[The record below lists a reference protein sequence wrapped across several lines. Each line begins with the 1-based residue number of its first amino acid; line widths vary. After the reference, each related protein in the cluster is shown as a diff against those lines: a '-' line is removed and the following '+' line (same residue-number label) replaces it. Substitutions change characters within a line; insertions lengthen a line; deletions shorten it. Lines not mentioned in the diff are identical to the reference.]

1 MAVEY
6 QGKGST
12 KGIVL
17 QLESKRPW
25 QDTLDLRKRTPISY
39 NNRHNFLAAR
49 HRLMH
54 SILCAW
60 QREG

>member
-25 QDTLDLRKRTPISY
+25 QDTLDLRKRT
-39 NNRHNFLAAR
+39 LLVTTAATTF
-49 HRLMH
+49 
-54 SILCAW
+54 
-60 QREG
+60 

>member
-25 QDTLDLRKRTPISY
+25 QDTLDLKVRWHTKTTGI
-39 NNRHNFLAAR
+39 NEAAIVKN
-49 HRLMH
+49 MFKV
-54 SILCAW
+54 
-60 QREG
+60 

>member
-25 QDTLDLRKRTPISY
+25 QDTLDLRKRTLLVTTTATT
-39 NNRHNFLAAR
+39 FLAAR